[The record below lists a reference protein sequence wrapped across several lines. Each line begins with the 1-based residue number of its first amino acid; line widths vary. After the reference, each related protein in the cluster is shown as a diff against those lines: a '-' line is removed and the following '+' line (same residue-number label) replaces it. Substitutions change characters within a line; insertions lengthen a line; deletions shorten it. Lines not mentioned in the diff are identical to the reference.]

1 MAFPEKQFTICL
13 INTKIILNRAMKILL
28 LNGSPRRGNTYTALK
43 ALKEGLTNI
52 DASYI
57 SQIDTTSMAVAPCIA
72 CEFCKEHGR
81 CAVND
86 DTNTVINEIAEA
98 DVIIFAT
105 PVYWWGISAQLKVII
120 DKFYSQEALL
130 ASLKKRIGVI
140 VIGQLPQDNVQYKI
154 IEEQFRCIT
163 DFLGWEM
170 LFCNTY
176 SAYKPDDISSDND
189 ALNQLRGLWKMI

>member
-1 MAFPEKQFTICL
+1 
-13 INTKIILNRAMKILL
+13 MKILL
-28 LNGSPRRGNTYTALK
+28 LNGSPRRGNTYTALET
-43 ALKEGLTNI
+43 LKEGLSNI
-52 DASYI
+52 ETSCI
-57 SQIDTTSMAVAPCIA
+57 TQIDSTSVAVSPCIA

-86 DTNTVINEIAEA
+86 DTNNVISEIAES

-120 DKFYSQEALL
+120 DKFYSQEKRL
-130 ASLKKRIGVI
+130 ASLKKKVGLII
-140 VIGQLPQDNVQYKI
+140 IGQLPQDNVQYKI
-154 IEEQFRCIT
+154 IEEQFRCIA

-176 SAYKPDDISSDND
+176 SAYSATDLACDDAAII
-189 ALNQLRGLWKMI
+189 QLRDLWQKI